1 MDSAK
6 SDYITT
12 LGRLPLFTDLSD
24 VELAQIAEGV
34 SRLYFYISKTLEERI
49 ARAQTQ
55 LAKAKENRR
64 KAYERAAKAEKKV
77 ERLIAKRPAGKPEIV
92 DAKPAVVQEVAPLP

>member
-1 MDSAK
+1 VFT
-6 SDYITT
+6 TT
-12 LGRLPLFTDLSD
+12 L
-24 VELAQIAEGV
+24 
-34 SRLYFYISKTLEERI
+34 LEERI

-64 KAYERAAKAEKKV
+64 KAYEKAAKAEKKV

-92 DAKPAVVQEVAPLP
+92 DAKLAAVQEAAPLP

>member
-1 MDSAK
+1 VFT
-6 SDYITT
+6 TT
-12 LGRLPLFTDLSD
+12 L
-24 VELAQIAEGV
+24 
-34 SRLYFYISKTLEERI
+34 TLEERI

-64 KAYERAAKAEKKV
+64 KAYGKAAKAEKKV

-92 DAKPAVVQEVAPLP
+92 DAKLATVQEAAPLS